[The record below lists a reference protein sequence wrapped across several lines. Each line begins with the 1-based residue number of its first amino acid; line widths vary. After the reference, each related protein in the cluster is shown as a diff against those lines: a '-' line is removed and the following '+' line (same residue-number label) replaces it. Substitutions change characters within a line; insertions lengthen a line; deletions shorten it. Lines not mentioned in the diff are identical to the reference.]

1 MYTVSDRALQK
12 VLLFLSCFIGVS
24 ARLRLVV
31 CSFLKQKAPLL
42 HQNLLEVCAFFS
54 TFFLSYNYVHVYTLQ
69 CW

>member
-1 MYTVSDRALQK
+1 MYTVSDIALQE

-42 HQNLLEVCAFFS
+42 IKTYWKCVH
-54 TFFLSYNYVHVYTLQ
+54 FLVLF
-69 CW
+69 

>member
-42 HQNLLEVCAFFS
+42 HQNLLEECAFF
-54 TFFLSYNYVHVYTLQ
+54 
-69 CW
+69 

>member
-1 MYTVSDRALQK
+1 MYTVSDIALQK

-54 TFFLSYNYVHVYTLQ
+54 TFLKPVL
-69 CW
+69 